1 MTVKE
6 LKKLLSDYPDDMKVA
21 YCQFSEFVLLER
33 KDIEV
38 IKACEP
44 REDGWVQC
52 RRPDKKCEDYIMLP
66 GN

>member
-44 REDGWVQC
+44 RENGWVQG
-52 RRPDKKCEDYIMLP
+52 RRPDKKCEDYIILP
-66 GN
+66 VN

>member
-21 YCQFSEFVLLER
+21 YSQYSEFVLLNN
-33 KDIEV
+33 KDIKV

-44 REDGWVQC
+44 REDDWVQ
-52 RRPDKKCEDYIMLP
+52 RERPDKKCEDYIMLP